1 MNKIK
6 ELLQRLV
13 DLLRTDPKTDILWRV
28 YLVYSIIVVVGLLI
42 VGKIIYIQVKE
53 GDELLKMAE
62 EREIRFRKE
71 MAHRGNVVSK
81 NGTLLATSV
90 PVYSIY
96 FDPMAVKEELF
107 KKDVDKLADS
117 LSRMLKDKSRS
128 QYASYLKKMRS
139 QGRRY
144 VKIANKVTMDKYK
157 RMCDF
162 PIFREGKYRGG
173 FIVERTYVRTL
184 PYGEL
189 AARTIGYTLENEADS
204 IYVGLEGAYDD
215 YLKGTEGVQL
225 VRRINNNFWMPIPDP
240 GNADP
245 VNGDDIYTSIDI
257 EIQDVAE
264 NALER
269 CLAENKAMQGCVIMM
284 DVKSGFVE
292 VMASLRYNE
301 KKSKYEESYNFAL
314 RHNVEPGST
323 FKAVTMLTLLE
334 NDPNLSIDD
343 KLHLGTKDFKMFYGR
358 KLQDSHLVTDENG
371 YTTIRNAFEQSSNI
385 AFATLV
391 DETFK
396 SDPDRFIDL
405 IYSTKINEPLNL
417 DIQGAA
423 NPYIKNTKDKFWS
436 KLSLPWM
443 SIGYEVLL
451 TPMQI
456 LTYYNAIANDGV
468 MVKPQ
473 FVKEIRHN
481 NEVVKTFDTIVINES
496 IASPRTIANLQ
507 ELLKG
512 VVENGTA
519 KNLKKLGF
527 SVAGKTGTAQISQG
541 GAYNK
546 KNYTATFVGYFPADE
561 PKYSCIIV
569 ISDPSAGRYYG
580 SSVSAPVFKE
590 LSEKVYATRLGLINE
605 EEEYQADCKSFTK
618 PSMVSYDDFVNYCTQ
633 EDISFVDD
641 VDTAEW
647 VKVNIT
653 DDVTHVNKV
662 DIDENKVPD
671 VKGMNVTDAVCLLE
685 SMGWKVTF
693 GGYGKVKTQ
702 SVKPNTELKKG
713 RVINLTLSAK

>member
-1 MNKIK
+1 MDV
-6 ELLQRLV
+6 R
-13 DLLRTDPKTDILWRV
+13 TDILWRV
-28 YLVYSIIVVVGLLI
+28 YAVYSGIVLFALLI
-42 VGKIIYIQVKE
+42 IIQIIRIQVGEK
-53 GDELLKMAE
+53 DELLRMAE

-71 MAHRGNVVSK
+71 VAHRGNVFSK
-81 NGTLLATSV
+81 NETLLATSV

-107 KKDVDKLADS
+107 NEDIDKLADS
-117 LSRMLKDKSRS
+117 LSRMLKDKSKA
-128 QYASYLKKMRS
+128 QDASHLKKMRS
-139 QGRRY
+139 QGKRY
-144 VKIANKVTMDKYK
+144 VKIANKLSMDKYK
-157 RMCDF
+157 RMCKF
-162 PIFREGKYRGG
+162 PIFCKGQNRGG

-189 AARTIGYTLENEADS
+189 AARTIGYTRENETDS
-204 IYVGLEGAYDD
+204 IYVGLEGAYNE
-215 YLKGTEGVQL
+215 YLKGTEGIQL
-225 VRRINNNFWMPIPDP
+225 VRRINNNFWMPMPDP
-240 GNADP
+240 ANTDP

-264 NALER
+264 NALKK
-269 CLAENKAMQGCVIMM
+269 CLIENKAMQGCVIMM

-301 KKSKYEESYNFAL
+301 KTSKYEESYNFAL
-314 RHNVEPGST
+314 SHNVEPGST
-323 FKAVTMLTLLE
+323 FKAVTMLALLE
-334 NDPNLSIDD
+334 NNPDLDIDD
-343 KLHLGTKDFKMFYGR
+343 RMYLGTKDFKMFYGR

-385 AFATLV
+385 AFATMV

-396 SDPDRFIDL
+396 SNPDRFIEL

-417 DIQGAA
+417 DIKGAA
-423 NPYIKNTKDKFWS
+423 NPYIKDTKDKYWS

-473 FVKEIRHN
+473 FVREIRHG
-481 NEVVKTFDTIVINES
+481 NEVIKTFDTIVINES
-496 IASPRTIANLQ
+496 IASPRTISNLQ

-512 VVENGTA
+512 VVVNGTA
-519 KNLKKLGF
+519 KNLSKLGF

-541 GAYNK
+541 GGYNK
-546 KNYTATFVGYFPADE
+546 KNYTATFVGYFPAEE

-569 ISDPSAGRYYG
+569 ISDPSTGKYYG

-590 LSEKVYATRLGLINE
+590 LAEKVYATRIGLVNE
-605 EEEYQADCKSFTK
+605 EEEFQTDCETFTK
-618 PSMVSYDDFVNYCTQ
+618 PTMVLYEDFLNYCNQ
-633 EDISFVDD
+633 EDISFVDNMD
-641 VDTAEW
+641 NGEW
-647 VKVNIT
+647 VTVNINN
-653 DDVTHVNKV
+653 DVTYVSPV
-662 DIDENKVPD
+662 ELDDNKVPD

-685 SMGWKVTF
+685 GMGWKVTF
-693 GGYGKVKTQ
+693 GGYGKVKSQ
-702 SVKPNTELKKG
+702 SVKAGTELKKG
-713 RVINLTLSAK
+713 SLINLVLSSK

>member
-1 MNKIK
+1 MKNKPSAK
-6 ELLQRLV
+6 NDNKMDVR
-13 DLLRTDPKTDILWRV
+13 TDILWRV
-28 YLVYSIIVVVGLLI
+28 YAVYSGIVLFALLI
-42 VGKIIYIQVKE
+42 IIQIIRIQVGEK
-53 GDELLKMAE
+53 DELLRMAE

-71 MAHRGNVVSK
+71 VAHRGNVFSK
-81 NGTLLATSV
+81 NETLLATSV

-107 KKDVDKLADS
+107 NEDIDKLADS
-117 LSRMLKDKSRS
+117 LSRMLKDKSKA
-128 QYASYLKKMRS
+128 QYASHLKKMRS
-139 QGRRY
+139 QGKRY
-144 VKIANKVTMDKYK
+144 VKIANKLSMDKYK
-157 RMCDF
+157 RMCKF
-162 PIFREGKYRGG
+162 PIFCKGQNRGG

-189 AARTIGYTLENEADS
+189 AARTIGYTRENETDS
-204 IYVGLEGAYDD
+204 IYVGLEGAYNE
-215 YLKGTEGVQL
+215 YLKGTEGIQL
-225 VRRINNNFWMPIPDP
+225 VRRINNNFWMPMPDP
-240 GNADP
+240 ANTDP

-264 NALER
+264 NALKK
-269 CLAENKAMQGCVIMM
+269 CLIENKAMQGCVIMM

-301 KKSKYEESYNFAL
+301 KTSKYEESYNFAL
-314 RHNVEPGST
+314 SHNVEPGST
-323 FKAVTMLTLLE
+323 FKAVTMLALLE
-334 NDPNLSIDD
+334 NNPDLDIDD
-343 KLHLGTKDFKMFYGR
+343 RMYLGTKDFKMFYGR

-385 AFATLV
+385 AFATMV

-396 SDPDRFIDL
+396 SNPDRFIEL

-417 DIQGAA
+417 DIKGAA
-423 NPYIKNTKDKFWS
+423 NPYIKDTKDKYWS

-473 FVKEIRHN
+473 FVREIRHG
-481 NEVVKTFDTIVINES
+481 NEVIKTFDTIVINES
-496 IASPRTIANLQ
+496 IASPRTISNLQ

-512 VVENGTA
+512 VVVNGTA
-519 KNLKKLGF
+519 KNLSKLGF

-541 GAYNK
+541 GGYNK
-546 KNYTATFVGYFPADE
+546 KNYTATFVGYFPAEE

-569 ISDPSAGRYYG
+569 ISDPSTGKYYG

-590 LSEKVYATRLGLINE
+590 LAEKVYATRIGLVNE
-605 EEEYQADCKSFTK
+605 EEEFQTDCETFTK
-618 PSMVSYDDFVNYCTQ
+618 PTMVLYEDFLNYCNQ
-633 EDISFVDD
+633 EDISFVDNMD
-641 VDTAEW
+641 NGEW
-647 VKVNIT
+647 VTVNINN
-653 DDVTHVNKV
+653 DVTYVSPV
-662 DIDENKVPD
+662 ELDDNKVPD

-685 SMGWKVTF
+685 GMGWKVTF
-693 GGYGKVKTQ
+693 GGYGKVKSQ
-702 SVKPNTELKKG
+702 SVKAGTELKKG
-713 RVINLTLSAK
+713 SLINLVLSSK

>member
-1 MNKIK
+1 MDV
-6 ELLQRLV
+6 R
-13 DLLRTDPKTDILWRV
+13 TDILWRV
-28 YLVYSIIVVVGLLI
+28 YAVYSGIVLFALLI
-42 VGKIIYIQVKE
+42 IIQIIRIQVGEK
-53 GDELLKMAE
+53 DELLRMAE

-71 MAHRGNVVSK
+71 VAHRGNVFSK
-81 NGTLLATSV
+81 NETLLATSV

-107 KKDVDKLADS
+107 NEDIDKLADS
-117 LSRMLKDKSRS
+117 LSRMLKDKSKA
-128 QYASYLKKMRS
+128 QYASHLKKMRS
-139 QGRRY
+139 QGKRY
-144 VKIANKVTMDKYK
+144 VKIANKLSMDKYK
-157 RMCDF
+157 RMCKF
-162 PIFREGKYRGG
+162 PIFCKGQNRGG

-189 AARTIGYTLENEADS
+189 AARTIGYTRENETDS
-204 IYVGLEGAYDD
+204 IYVGLEGAYNE
-215 YLKGTEGVQL
+215 YLKGTEGIQL
-225 VRRINNNFWMPIPDP
+225 VRRINNNFWMPMPDP
-240 GNADP
+240 ANTDP

-264 NALER
+264 NALKK
-269 CLAENKAMQGCVIMM
+269 CLIENKAMQGCVIMM

-301 KKSKYEESYNFAL
+301 KTSKYEESYNFAL
-314 RHNVEPGST
+314 SHNVEPGST
-323 FKAVTMLTLLE
+323 FKAVTMLALLE
-334 NDPNLSIDD
+334 NNPDLDIDD
-343 KLHLGTKDFKMFYGR
+343 RMYLGTKDFKMFYGR

-385 AFATLV
+385 AFATMV

-396 SDPDRFIDL
+396 SNPDRFIEL

-417 DIQGAA
+417 DIKGAA
-423 NPYIKNTKDKFWS
+423 NPYIKDTKDKYWS

-473 FVKEIRHN
+473 FVREIRHG
-481 NEVVKTFDTIVINES
+481 NEVIKTFDTIVINES
-496 IASPRTIANLQ
+496 IASPRTISNLQ

-512 VVENGTA
+512 VVVNGTA
-519 KNLKKLGF
+519 KNLSKLGF

-541 GAYNK
+541 GGYNK
-546 KNYTATFVGYFPADE
+546 KNYTATFVGYFPAEE

-569 ISDPSAGRYYG
+569 ISDPSTGKYYG

-590 LSEKVYATRLGLINE
+590 LAEKVYATRIGLVNE
-605 EEEYQADCKSFTK
+605 EEEFQTDCETFTK
-618 PSMVSYDDFVNYCTQ
+618 PTMVLYEDFLNYCNQ
-633 EDISFVDD
+633 EDISFVDNMD
-641 VDTAEW
+641 NGEW
-647 VKVNIT
+647 VTVNINN
-653 DDVTHVNKV
+653 DVTYVSPV
-662 DIDENKVPD
+662 ELDDNKVPD

-685 SMGWKVTF
+685 GMGWKVTF
-693 GGYGKVKTQ
+693 GGYGKVKSQ
-702 SVKPNTELKKG
+702 SVKAGTELKKG
-713 RVINLTLSAK
+713 SLINLVLSSK